1 MVGPVFLPIQVAYLS
16 LLNMLEPDLISF
28 SDELLLDL
36 LDLK

>member
-1 MVGPVFLPIQVAYLS
+1 MVGAVFLPIQVAYLS
-16 LLNMLEPDLISF
+16 LLNLLEPDLTSF

>member
-16 LLNMLEPDLISF
+16 LLNMLKPDLISF